1 METRVYSNARLVHT
15 IRALE
20 KRATFLNERV
30 RKTNDAGKDYSWDKR
45 ELAALLN
52 AIEIVKGIL
61 EARTMANCA
70 EVQNAKKL

>member
-1 METRVYSNARLVHT
+1 METRIYSNARLVQT

-30 RKTNDAGKDYSWDKR
+30 RKTNDADKDYSWDKR

-52 AIEIVKGIL
+52 AIGIVKGVL
-61 EARTMANCA
+61 EARTMANRV
-70 EVQNAKKL
+70 EVENG